1 MSFDAMEER
10 TQPCEHLQECN
21 ASSGPVDTQPG
32 TLGQHVAAREDVA
45 CLLDCL
51 AGDRYIGRL
60 GRQGFERMEVGWQCW
75 TVQVL
80 VAVRTQD
87 TNLRRGSVEHVRSAE
102 IHVGA

>member
-1 MSFDAMEER
+1 MEGQ
-10 TQPCEHLQECN
+10 TPANSQECD

-32 TLGQHVAAREDVA
+32 TLGQHVAAREDVVA

-51 AGDRYIGRL
+51 VGDRYIGRM

-75 TVQVL
+75 TAQVL

-87 TNLRRGSVEHVRSAE
+87 TNLRRGQWSMSGVHRHTWAL
-102 IHVGA
+102 GKT